1 MPESP
6 SAEGN
11 PTGLYPLLE
20 ELDRLEELIEEMDD
34 LGVNSRE
41 DIERRLAEL
50 HDEVSQITG
59 ESPQQEP

>member
-11 PTGLYPLLE
+11 PAGPHPLLE

-41 DIERRLAEL
+41 EIERRLAEV